1 MSPEEAQNLREEV
14 IFSRDKECLATLSRI
29 RTLVGEVTSDP
40 DMLRLMA
47 TPMLYSVWERMFS
60 LCTSICLRVIQREYE
75 RASDCPASARA
86 FWLRKADF
94 FKSFVASV
102 RDLVEL
108 EREDS
113 VFQQTTGF
121 KKSISK
127 GAFNLSVEVLAK
139 LDDWHSKPLD
149 HKSGC
154 EDLVITYSNV
164 NGSVVATNAE
174 AIGLAD
180 LGAYKALDLTRLGQL
195 VGIRN
200 GIGHG
205 ASLNPPGPRELGEL
219 IGYSEALIAQYANV
233 TCEWIELHTEAPI

>member
-1 MSPEEAQNLREEV
+1 MSPEDAQRLFEEV
-14 IFSRDKECLATLSRI
+14 HFSRDKECLATLARI
-29 RTLVGEVTSDP
+29 RVLMEEVTSDP
-40 DMLRLMA
+40 EMLRLMA
-47 TPMLYSVWERMFS
+47 TPMLYSVWERVFS

-75 RASDCPASARA
+75 QAAECPASARA

-94 FKSFVASV
+94 FKSFVSSV

-113 VFQQTTGF
+113 AFQQSSGF
-121 KKSISK
+121 KKKISK
-127 GAFNLSVEVLAK
+127 GAFNLSVEVLSK
-139 LDDWHSKPLD
+139 LDDWHKKPLD

-164 NGSVVATNAE
+164 NDSVVTTNAE

-180 LGAYKALDLTRLGQL
+180 LEAYKSLDLTKLGLL

-205 ASLNPPGPRELGEL
+205 ASLKAPGPRELGEL
-219 IGYSEALIAQYANV
+219 IDYSEALVTQYVNV
-233 TCEWIELHTEAPI
+233 TSEWIELHTEK